1 MADDKL
7 NIIIVDDHEFFR
19 NGLKM
24 VINRLK
30 YAKVIGEAS
39 TGSEFLELLKQK
51 EPDIVLIDIQMPV
64 MNGIEATRRALEEF
78 PDLKIV
84 ALTMFDDE
92 EYVQSMIDA
101 GAKGFLLKNIT
112 KEVLDQAL
120 QALQAGK
127 NYYSPELWEFF
138 TRKVVSEPKPEDEEV
153 QLTRREKEIL
163 ALICDGLSNKEIAD
177 RLSIS
182 ERTVI
187 GHKSN
192 LLSKTNTKSS
202 VGLLSYAIKN
212 KLVEIG

>member
-1 MADDKL
+1 MEQKL

-30 YAKVIGEAS
+30 YARVVGEAAN
-39 TGSEFLELLKQK
+39 GKEFLEILRQK
-51 EPDIVLIDIQMPV
+51 EPDIVLIDIQMPQ

-101 GAKGFLLKNIT
+101 GARGFLLKNIT
-112 KEVLDQAL
+112 REVLDQAL
-120 QALQAGK
+120 QAVQAGK

-138 TRKVVSEPKPEDEEV
+138 TRKVSREPRQEEEDI

-163 ALICDGLSNKEIAD
+163 QLICDGLSNKDIAD
-177 RLSIS
+177 RLFIS

-192 LLSKTNTKSS
+192 LLAKTNTKSS

-212 KLVEIG
+212 KLVEIQ

>member
-1 MADDKL
+1 MEEKL
-7 NIIIVDDHEFFR
+7 KIFIVDDHEFFR

-30 YAKVIGEAS
+30 YAKVTGEAAD
-39 TGSEFLELLKQK
+39 GREFLEMLTTS
-51 EPDIVLIDIQMPV
+51 EPDIVLIDIQMPR
-64 MNGIEATRRALEEF
+64 MNGIEATRLALEEY

-120 QALQAGK
+120 QAIQSGK
-127 NYYSPELWEFF
+127 NYYSPELWDFF
-138 TRKVVSEPKPEDEEV
+138 TRKVVSDGRQDGEDI
-153 QLTRREKEIL
+153 QLTRREKEIIQ
-163 ALICDGLSNKEIAD
+163 LICDGLTNKEIAD
-177 RLSIS
+177 RLFIS
-182 ERTVI
+182 ERTVV

-192 LLSKTNTKSS
+192 LLAKTNCKSS
-202 VGLLSYAIKN
+202 VGLLSYAIRN
-212 KLVEIG
+212 KLVDIH

>member
-1 MADDKL
+1 MEQKL

-19 NGLKM
+19 SGLKM

-30 YAKVIGEAS
+30 YARVIGEAAN
-39 TGSEFLELLKQK
+39 GKEFLNLLSEK

-64 MNGIEATRRALEEF
+64 MNGIEATRLAMEEF

-101 GAKGFLLKNIT
+101 GARGFLLKNIT
-112 KEVLDQAL
+112 REVLDQAL
-120 QALQAGK
+120 QAIQSGN
-127 NYYSPELWEFF
+127 NYYSPELWGFF
-138 TRKVVSEPKPEDEEV
+138 TRKVVSEPRNDEDV

-163 ALICDGLSNKEIAD
+163 QLICDGLSNKEIAD
-177 RLSIS
+177 RLFIS

-212 KLVEIG
+212 RLVEIG

>member
-39 TGSEFLELLKQK
+39 TGSEFLELLRQK

-64 MNGIEATRRALEEF
+64 MYGIEATRRALEEF

>member
-1 MADDKL
+1 MTDDKL

-30 YAKVIGEAS
+30 YAKVIGEA
-39 TGSEFLELLKQK
+39 TNGSEFLALLAKK

-64 MNGIEATRRALEEF
+64 MNGIEATRKALELY
-78 PDLKIV
+78 PDLRIV

-120 QALQAGK
+120 QAIQSGN

-138 TRKVVSEPKPEDEEV
+138 TKKVVREPRQEEEDV

-212 KLVEIG
+212 RLVEIG